1 MSGWIGRI
9 LAAFVIILAL
19 AWAGTARAQTP
30 AEWDKVVAAAKQ
42 EGKVVLYSGHV
53 GVPFHHEIAKLF
65 QERYGIEVEILEARA
80 SELRE
85 RVRAEQAA
93 GRFVADVSHNGATT
107 TVLQERAGT
116 FEPHGDLPSLGNLL
130 PSFQADAIKV
140 PVFILA
146 YGILVNN
153 SLVKPADEPRGWRDL
168 ADPKWRGR
176 ILSDDVRAL
185 GGGSVFFFVTEHA
198 FGDDF
203 HQKLA
208 QNQLQFTRDP
218 RLSERRIARGEFPIW
233 IPQVLSD
240 MPDLKGLPV
249 KLIIPDEGCTYV
261 TFDLAMFKNAPHPNA
276 ARLLMEFFL
285 EKEAQL
291 IYARGGNGVTVKGI
305 AEQVPEEMRALA
317 APKLLG
323 TTNADEQEAML
334 KLAAELYK

>member
-1 MSGWIGRI
+1 MQRI
-9 LAAFVIILAL
+9 LAAVLIAFCVAC
-19 AWAGTARAQTP
+19 AGAARGQTAAD
-30 AEWDKVVAAAKQ
+30 WDKVIATAKQ

-53 GVPFHHEIAKLF
+53 GVPFHHDIAKLF
-65 QERYGIEVEILEARA
+65 EQRYGIGVEILEARA

-116 FEPHGDLPSLGNLL
+116 FEPHGPLPSLGNLL
-130 PSFQADAIKV
+130 PAFAADDVKV
-140 PVFILA
+140 PIFILA
-146 YGILVNN
+146 YGILVNTA
-153 SLVKPADEPRGWRDL
+153 LVKPADEPRSWRDL
-168 ADPKWRGR
+168 TDPKWRGK
-176 ILSDDVRAL
+176 ILADDVRAL

-198 FGDDF
+198 FGDAF
-203 HQKLA
+203 HRQLA
-208 QNQLQFTRDP
+208 QQQLQFTRDT
-218 RLSERRIARGEFPIW
+218 RLSERRIARGEYPIW

-249 KLIIPDEGCTYV
+249 KLIIPEEGCTYV
-261 TFDLAMFKNAPHPNA
+261 TYELAMFRNAPHPNA

-285 EKEAQL
+285 EQEAQL

-305 AEQVPEEMRALA
+305 AEQVPEDMRALA

-334 KLAAELYK
+334 KLAVERYK